1 MAQGTDWVSRED
13 AGAVAGLRG
22 GSPWRTVW
30 NMPKGRVILVA
41 GAAAG
46 LLAMSPTGCTSCAPY
61 QRVGVSSKPS
71 GAQVFADGEPVGVT
85 PLEVRLST
93 EIEHAVFVK
102 KPGYRPELVVMKRN
116 APEDPPPYLTPAD
129 VRVQLTRMAPR
140 ASGEAAPADPNAP
153 VEDPLGRDLEVDV
166 DD

>member
-1 MAQGTDWVSRED
+1 MCRE
-13 AGAVAGLRG
+13 
-22 GSPWRTVW
+22 
-30 NMPKGRVILVA
+30 ILVV

-46 LLAMSPTGCTSCAPY
+46 LLAVSPAGCTSCAPY

-71 GAQVFADGEPVGVT
+71 GAQVFADGEPIGVT

-93 EIEHAVFVK
+93 ETEHAVFVK
-102 KPGYRPELVVMKRN
+102 KPGYRPELVVMQRN
-116 APEDPPPYLTPAD
+116 APGDPPPYLTPAD

-140 ASGEAAPADPNAP
+140 APDASGAPAEGAPADPNAP
-153 VEDPLGRDLEVDV
+153 IEDPLGRDLKVDV